1 MADAPLRE
9 ADFAPDPFAQFGVWF
24 AAASS
29 SLRQPEAIALATAS
43 GDGAPSVR
51 MVLLKAWDERGFVF
65 FTNYTS
71 RKGGELAANPRAAL
85 AMYWEPFGRQV
96 RAEGAVERTSD
107 DESDAYFASRP
118 RASQIAAH
126 ASHQSRPLAGR
137 SELDAAFNALEQR
150 FAGQDV
156 PRPHL
161 WGGFR
166 LVPAAVEFWQH
177 QENRLHDRLVYRRA
191 KEGWRLERL
200 AP

>member
-1 MADAPLRE
+1 MADAPLRK
-9 ADFAPDPFAQFGVWF
+9 ADFASDPFAQFGVWF
-24 AAASS
+24 TAASR
-29 SLRQPEAIALATAS
+29 SLRQPEAIALATAND
-43 GDGAPSVR
+43 DGAPSVR

-65 FTNYTS
+65 FTNYAS
-71 RKGGELAANPRAAL
+71 RKGGELAGNPRAAL
-85 AMYWEPFGRQV
+85 VMYWEPLGRQV

-126 ASHQSRPLAGR
+126 ASQQSRPLADR
-137 SELDAAFNALEQR
+137 SELDAAFNALERR

-156 PRPHL
+156 PRPDL

-166 LVPAAVEFWQH
+166 LVPAVVEFWQH

-191 KEGWRLERL
+191 REGWHLERL